1 MQIHPKMA
9 SGEVKQAKCSP
20 AAMWIL
26 PLYVF
31 FQEDFISCFYTGSNT
46 VFTLA
51 VFVPYYSYMRVSC
64 FTAKFIAISSVGKT

>member
-9 SGEVKQAKCSP
+9 SGELKQAKCNP
-20 AAMWIL
+20 AAKWIL

-31 FQEDFISCFYTGSNT
+31 FNEDFISCFYTSSNT

-51 VFVPYYSYMRVSC
+51 LFVLCCSYTRVSRSSS
-64 FTAKFIAISSVGKT
+64 KFIVTPAGKT